1 MKNYDLDVNHIYSN
15 KITREMIQ
23 KIFKQNDTMVAIT
36 ESKINVVNYD
46 FEYIESWID
55 TLMDSPEVMDK
66 ILLFS
71 INGYDNDSRE
81 LYEIEEVRYYANGL
95 LNKFP
100 HFLMFFRPEAISWL
114 LVCATL
120 RILDSNVQVEDDT
133 VKLAINKQKYKDI
146 VMKAVDNSKSI
157 SYMNDE
163 YRDNFVKVMLSQIV

>member
-46 FEYIESWID
+46 FKYIESWID
-55 TLMDSPEVMDK
+55 ALMDSPEVMDK